1 MELTVKD
8 VANLLTVTEKT
19 IYRWL
24 KNGSLPAY
32 RVSNHY
38 RFNRAEL
45 LEWATSR
52 QINVSADLFREP
64 NNAQVPLHGL
74 WEALSLG
81 GIHYR
86 VEGHNKESA
95 LRSVVGLMRLPQEVD
110 RDFLL
115 QVLLAREALA
125 STAIGDGIAI
135 PHVRNPIVLHVT
147 EPLVCLCFLEKPI
160 DFNSL
165 DGRLVHCLFTL
176 VSPTVKTHLYLL
188 SRLAYALRDKGF
200 RDVIEKQG
208 SREKILSEIA
218 RVESGLQQNQSQPA
232 VGLAGQPTSAGEI

>member
-1 MELTVKD
+1 MELSVKD
-8 VANLLTVTEKT
+8 VANLLVVTEKT

-24 KNGSLPAY
+24 KQGSLPAY
-32 RVSNHY
+32 RVNNHY

-64 NNAQVPLHGL
+64 SNAQIPMHGL
-74 WEALSLG
+74 YEALTLG

-86 VEGHNKESA
+86 VEGNNKESA
-95 LRSVVGLMRLPQEVD
+95 LRNVVGLMRLPQDVD

-125 STAIGDGIAI
+125 STAVGDGIAI

-147 EPLVCLCFLEKPI
+147 EPIVCLCFLEEPI

-165 DGRLVHCLFTL
+165 DGRPVHCLFTL
-176 VSPTVKTHLYLL
+176 VSPTVKAHLHLL
-188 SRLAYALRDKGF
+188 SRLAYALRDPSF
-200 RDVIEKQG
+200 RDLIEKQG
-208 SREKILSEIA
+208 SREKILSETA
-218 RVESGLQQNQSQPA
+218 RIESGLQQNQAQ
-232 VGLAGQPTSAGEI
+232 LASGGNI

>member
-24 KNGSLPAY
+24 KNGALPAY
-32 RVSNHY
+32 RVNNHY

-64 NNAQVPLHGL
+64 NNAKVPLHGL

-86 VEGHNKESA
+86 VEGHSKESA
-95 LRSVVGLMRLPQEVD
+95 LQSVVGLMRLPQEVD

-188 SRLAYALRDKGF
+188 SRLAYALRDKDF
-200 RDVIEKQG
+200 RNVIEKQG
-208 SREKILSEIA
+208 SREKILSEVA

-232 VGLAGQPTSAGEI
+232 VSLAGQPTSAGEI

>member
-8 VANLLTVTEKT
+8 VANLLVVTEKT

-24 KNGSLPAY
+24 KQGSLPAY

-52 QINVSADLFREP
+52 QINVSADIFREP
-64 NNAQVPLHGL
+64 ANAQVPLHSL
-74 WEALSLG
+74 YEALSVG

-95 LRSVVGLMRLPQEVD
+95 LRNVVGLMRLPQDVD

-147 EPLVCLCFLEKPI
+147 EPMVCLCFLEEPI

-165 DGRLVHCLFTL
+165 DGRPVHCLFTL

-188 SRLAYALRDKGF
+188 SRLAYALRDRSF
-200 RDVIEKQG
+200 RDLIEKQG
-208 SREKILSEIA
+208 SREKILSDIA
-218 RVESGLQQNQSQPA
+218 RVESALQENQSQ
-232 VGLAGQPTSAGEI
+232 LTSGGNI

>member
-24 KNGSLPAY
+24 KQGSLPAY

-45 LEWATSR
+45 LEWANSR

-64 NNAQVPLHGL
+64 ANAQIPLHSLG
-74 WEALSLG
+74 EALSRG

-86 VEGHNKESA
+86 VEGQNKESA
-95 LRSVVGLMRLPQEVD
+95 LRNVVGLMRLPQDVD

-147 EPLVCLCFLEKPI
+147 EPLVCLCFLEEPI

-165 DGRLVHCLFTL
+165 DGRPVHCLFTL

-188 SRLAYALRDKGF
+188 SRLAYALRDGSF

-218 RVESGLQQNQSQPA
+218 RVESGLQQNQTKPA
-232 VGLAGQPTSAGEI
+232 GSGSPRAQERSE

>member
-24 KNGSLPAY
+24 KQGSLPAY

-64 NNAQVPLHGL
+64 NNAQIPLHGL
-74 WEALSLG
+74 GKALSLG
-81 GIHYR
+81 GIYYR
-86 VEGHNKESA
+86 VEGNDKESA
-95 LRSVVGLMRLPQEVD
+95 LRNVVALMRLPQDVD

-147 EPLVCLCFLEKPI
+147 EPMVCLCFLEEPI

-165 DGRLVHCLFTL
+165 DGRPVHCLFTL
-176 VSPTVKTHLYLL
+176 VSPTVKAHLYLL
-188 SRLAYALRDKGF
+188 SRLAYVLRDTSF
-200 RDVIEKQG
+200 RNVIEKQCN
-208 SREKILSEIA
+208 REKILSEIT
-218 RVESGLQQNQSQPA
+218 RIESGLQQNQAQ
-232 VGLAGQPTSAGEI
+232 LASGGNI

>member
-24 KNGSLPAY
+24 KQGSLPAY

-64 NNAQVPLHGL
+64 ANAQIPLYSLG
-74 WEALSLG
+74 EALSLG

-95 LRSVVGLMRLPQEVD
+95 LRSVVGLMRLPQDVD

-115 QVLLAREALA
+115 QVLLAREALS

-147 EPLVCLCFLEKPI
+147 EPVVCLCFLEEPI

-165 DGRLVHCLFTL
+165 DGRPVHCLFTL

-188 SRLAYALRDKGF
+188 SRLAYALRDGSF
-200 RDVIEKQG
+200 RNVIEKQG
-208 SREKILSEIA
+208 SREKILCEIA
-218 RVESGLQQNQSQPA
+218 RVESGLQQSPPEPA
-232 VGLAGQPTSAGEI
+232 VSGSLQAQEISK

>member
-1 MELTVKD
+1 L
-8 VANLLTVTEKT
+8 
-19 IYRWL
+19 
-24 KNGSLPAY
+24 S
-32 RVSNHY
+32 
-38 RFNRAEL
+38 F
-45 LEWATSR
+45 EWATSR
-52 QINVSADLFREP
+52 QINVSVDLFHEP
-64 NNAQVPLHGL
+64 NNTKVPLYTL

-95 LRSVVGLMRLPQEVD
+95 LRSVVRLMRLPQEVD

-147 EPLVCLCFLEKPI
+147 EPMVCLCFLEEPI

-165 DGRLVHCLFTL
+165 DGRPVHCLFTL

-188 SRLAYALRDKGF
+188 SRLAYALRDTSF
-200 RDVIEKQG
+200 RDLIEKQG
-208 SREKILSEIA
+208 SREKILSDIA
-218 RVESGLQQNQSQPA
+218 RVESALQQNQ
-232 VGLAGQPTSAGEI
+232 LQPTSGGNI

>member
-8 VANLLTVTEKT
+8 VANLLVVTEKT

-24 KNGSLPAY
+24 KQGSLPAY

-52 QINVSADLFREP
+52 QINVSADIFREP
-64 NNAQVPLHGL
+64 TNAQVPLHSL
-74 WEALSLG
+74 YEALSVG

-95 LRSVVGLMRLPQEVD
+95 LRNVVGLMRLPQDVD

-147 EPLVCLCFLEKPI
+147 EPMVCLCFLEEPI

-165 DGRLVHCLFTL
+165 DGRPVHCLFTL

-188 SRLAYALRDKGF
+188 SRLAYALRDRSF
-200 RDVIEKQG
+200 RDLIEKQG
-208 SREKILSEIA
+208 SREKILSDIA
-218 RVESGLQQNQSQPA
+218 RVESALQENQSQ
-232 VGLAGQPTSAGEI
+232 LTSGGNI

>member
-8 VANLLTVTEKT
+8 VANLLVVTEKT

-24 KNGSLPAY
+24 KQGSLPAY

-64 NNAQVPLHGL
+64 TNAQVPLHSLG
-74 WEALSLG
+74 EALSLG

-86 VEGHNKESA
+86 VEGHDKESA
-95 LRSVVGLMRLPQEVD
+95 LRNVVGLMRLPSDVD

-147 EPLVCLCFLEKPI
+147 EPMVCLCFLEEPI

-165 DGRLVHCLFTL
+165 DGRPVHCLFTL
-176 VSPTVKTHLYLL
+176 VSPTVKAHLYLL
-188 SRLAYALRDKGF
+188 SRLAYALRDTSF
-200 RDVIEKQG
+200 RDLIEKQG
-208 SREKILSEIA
+208 SREKILSDIA
-218 RVESGLQQNQSQPA
+218 RVESALQQNQ
-232 VGLAGQPTSAGEI
+232 LQPTSGGNI